1 MISRR
6 KEEYQNY
13 LALTLH
19 DPMTNTK
26 NYCSLLKHFYNGKK
40 VPIIPPLLIDN
51 RIISDSEKKA
61 NHFNNFFA
69 SHGTTL
75 NNTSKISENQTYT
88 TNTKL
93 SFIKFENKD
102 IINVKESL
110 NVDKVHGH
118 VNIFIRML
126 QICDTI
132 IVEPLSDMQQLYN
145 PKYVC

>member
-1 MISRR
+1 MISRC

-13 LALTLH
+13 LTLNLH
-19 DPMTNTK
+19 DPMTNAK

-75 NNTSKISENQTYT
+75 NNTLVKFQK
-88 TNTKL
+88 TKL
-93 SFIKFENKD
+93 TQQIQNFL
-102 IINVKESL
+102 SL
-110 NVDKVHGH
+110 NLRIK
-118 VNIFIRML
+118 I
-126 QICDTI
+126 
-132 IVEPLSDMQQLYN
+132 LSM
-145 PKYVC
+145 